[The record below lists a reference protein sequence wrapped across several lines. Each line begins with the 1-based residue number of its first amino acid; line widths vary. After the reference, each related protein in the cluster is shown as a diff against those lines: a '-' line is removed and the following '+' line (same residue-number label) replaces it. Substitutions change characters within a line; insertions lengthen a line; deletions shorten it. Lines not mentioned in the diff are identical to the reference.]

1 MSLVST
7 CLADMSKH
15 YMAMT
20 FDPTKPYNDLPNLP
34 PKAEVETAR
43 IYKALVAAHKELAT
57 LKGAGN
63 QIPNQAMLINSIP
76 TLEAQASSEI
86 ENIVTTADSLF
97 QYAQAADEN
106 ADPATKEA
114 FKYRRAL
121 YVGFRL
127 LKYDNRPVST
137 VLAETICSIIKGIDM
152 SVRQTPGTTLTN
164 RNTGEVVYTPPE
176 NEMRLRDMLGNWE
189 TYLHTPDHTDALI
202 RMAVAHY
209 QFEAIHP
216 FTDGNGRTGR
226 LLNLLFLV
234 EEGLLDIPVLYLSRY
249 IIQHRADYYQ
259 LLRAVTA
266 EQKWEDWIC
275 YMLAAV
281 TETARWTTARIE
293 AVRRLLDETAERIKK
308 DAPRIY
314 SRDLAEAV
322 FVQPY
327 SRIADLVD
335 AGIAKRQSASQYLK
349 ALCDIGVL
357 EERRVGREK
366 LFINQALLQLL
377 TDRRDRIMP

>member
-1 MSLVST
+1 
-7 CLADMSKH
+7 MSKH
-15 YMAMT
+15 YMAMS
-20 FDPTKPYNDLPNLP
+20 FDPAKPYNELPNLP
-34 PKAEVETAR
+34 PKAETETPR
-43 IYKALVAAHKELAT
+43 VLKALVAAHKELAT

-97 QYAQAADEN
+97 QYAQSADEN
-106 ADPATKEA
+106 AEPATKEA

-127 LKYDNRPVST
+127 LKDEQRPVST
-137 VLAETICSIIKGIDM
+137 NLAETICSIIKGVDM
-152 SVRQTPGTTLTN
+152 AVRKTPGTTLTN
-164 RNTGEVVYTPPE
+164 RNTGETVYTPPE
-176 NEMRLRDMLGNWE
+176 NESRLRDMLGNWE
-189 TYLHTPDHTDALI
+189 AYLHAPDQTDALV
-202 RMAVAHY
+202 RMAVSHY

-259 LLRAVTA
+259 LLRGVTA
-266 EQKWEDWIC
+266 EQKWEEWIC
-275 YMLAAV
+275 YMLAAI
-281 TETARWTTARIE
+281 TETARWTTTRIE
-293 AVRRLLDETAERIKK
+293 TIRNLLDDTAERIKR
-308 DAPRIY
+308 DASRIY
-314 SRDLAEAV
+314 SRDLSEAV

-327 SRIADLVD
+327 TRINDLVE
-335 AGIAKRQSASQYLK
+335 AGIAKRQAASQYLK
-349 ALCDIGVL
+349 VLCEIGVL
-357 EERRVGREK
+357 EERRIGREK
-366 LFINQALLQLL
+366 LFINQALMQVV
-377 TDRRDRIMP
+377 TAK

>member
-1 MSLVST
+1 
-7 CLADMSKH
+7 
-15 YMAMT
+15 MT
-20 FDPTKPYNDLPNLP
+20 FDPTKPFNELPNLP
-34 PKAEVETAR
+34 PKAQVETAR
-43 IYKALVAAHKELAT
+43 IYKSLVGAHKALAT
-57 LKGAGN
+57 LKDASN
-63 QIPNQAMLINSIP
+63 QIPNPAILINSIP

-97 QYAQAADEN
+97 RYAQTAGED

-114 FKYRRAL
+114 FRYRRAL
-121 YVGFRL
+121 YVGFQL
-127 LKYDNRPVST
+127 LKERNRPVST
-137 VLAETICSIIKGIDM
+137 GLAETICSIIKGVDM

-164 RNTGEVVYTPPE
+164 SNTGEVIYTPPE
-176 NEMRLRDMLGNWE
+176 NEARLRAMLVNWE
-189 TYLHTPDHTDALI
+189 SYLHTADHADPLI

-226 LLNLLFLV
+226 LLNLLFLI
-234 EEGLLDIPVLYLSRY
+234 EEGLLDIPVLYLSRH

-281 TETARWTTARIE
+281 TETACWTTARIE
-293 AVRRLLDETAERIKK
+293 AIRALLEETAERIKR
-308 DAPRIY
+308 DASRIY
-314 SRDLAEAV
+314 SRDLAQAV

-327 SRIADLVD
+327 SRIGDLVA

-366 LFINQALLQLL
+366 LFINPALLRLL
-377 TDRRDRIMP
+377 TDKS

>member
-1 MSLVST
+1 MT
-7 CLADMSKH
+7 
-15 YMAMT
+15 MT

-43 IYKALVAAHKELAT
+43 VYKALVTAHKELAT
-57 LKGAGN
+57 LKAIGN
-63 QIPNQAMLINSIP
+63 QIPDQAMLINSIP

-97 QYAQAADEN
+97 QYAQDAD
-106 ADPATKEA
+106 ADAEPATKEA

-121 YVGFRL
+121 YVGFKL
-127 LKYDNRPVST
+127 LKEHDRPVAT
-137 VLAETICSIIKGIDM
+137 NLAETICSIIKGVDM

-164 RNTGEVVYTPPE
+164 RATGEVIYTPPE
-176 NEMRLRDMLGNWE
+176 NEARLRDMLGNWE
-189 TYLHTPDHTDALI
+189 VYLYTPDQTDALI
-202 RMAVAHY
+202 RMAVSHY

-226 LLNLLFLV
+226 LLNLLFLI
-234 EEGLLDIPVLYLSRY
+234 EEGLLDTPVLYLSRY
-249 IIQHRADYYQ
+249 IIQHRAEYYQ
-259 LLRAVTA
+259 LLRNVTA

-281 TETARWTTARIE
+281 TETASWTTARIE
-293 AVRRLLDETAERIKK
+293 AIRGLLDETADRIKR
-308 DAPRIY
+308 DASKIY
-314 SRDLAEAV
+314 SRDLAEAI

-327 SRIADLVD
+327 SRISDIVG

-349 ALCDIGVL
+349 VLCDIGVL
-357 EERRVGREK
+357 EERRTGREK
-366 LFINQALLQLL
+366 LFINRPLLQLL
-377 TDRRDRIMP
+377 TDKT